1 MKIITKGYKGSIVQP
16 FPEWGIEIQDAIHDA
31 MTLIIGKHGF
41 KTDFEIWR
49 NCELV
54 ITIGHNIET
63 TSIEI
68 RPPEGT
74 YLKRRA
80 NWHNGYAYFSDG
92 AFWANRDK
100 SKVELI

>member
-1 MKIITKGYKGSIVQP
+1 MNSTVQP
-16 FPEWGIEIQDAIHDA
+16 FPEWDIEVQNAVHNA
-31 MTLIIGKHGF
+31 MTLVTGKHGF
-41 KTDFEIWR
+41 RTHFEIWR
-49 NCELV
+49 NCELI
-54 ITIGHNIET
+54 ITIGHDMET

-80 NWHNGYAYFSDG
+80 NWYNGYAFFSEG

-100 SKVELI
+100 STVELI